1 MISNRQLFLSFNAQ
15 TTEMPLLIEIE
26 RAEGVYMYGPNNE
39 KYLDL
44 ISGIGVSNI
53 GHRNQDVVNAIKE
66 QSEKYLHLMVYG
78 EYIQSPQVLVAK
90 ELCDLLPKSLDS
102 VYLVNSGA
110 EAIEGAMKLA
120 KRVTAKHKIMACK
133 NSYHG
138 STQGALSIMGNEEY
152 KNAYR
157 PLLPGINFI
166 EFGNIDDLEKI
177 DNSYA
182 AVVIECVQGESGIRV
197 ASKEYW
203 QKLRNK
209 CDENCCLLILDEIQ
223 SGMGRTGK
231 NFAFEHYEIVPD
243 VLVLAKALGAGL
255 PIGAFVANRKLMHA
269 FTNNPILGHITTFGG
284 HPLSCAAAL
293 AGIRYLKKSNFVED
307 IERKH
312 QLFKKLLIHK
322 SIKEIRGIGFML
334 AIQLESFEFNKKV
347 IDRCIEKGVIT
358 DWFLHCSDAMR
369 IAPPLIINDDE
380 IQFACKTI
388 LEALDFAS
396 EN

>member
-1 MISNRQLFLSFNAQ
+1 MISNRQLFLRHNAQ

-26 RAEGVYMYGPNNE
+26 RAEGVYMYGPNGE

-53 GHRNQDVVNAIKE
+53 GHRNREVIHAINE
-66 QSEKYLHLMVYG
+66 QAEKYLHLMVYG
-78 EYIQSPQVLVAK
+78 EYVQSPQVLLAK
-90 ELCDLLPKSLDS
+90 ELTEMLPSTLDS

-120 KRVTAKHKIMACK
+120 KRVTSKYKIMACK

-138 STQGALSIMGNEEY
+138 STHGALSIMGNEEY
-152 KNAYR
+152 KDAYR
-157 PLLPGINFI
+157 PLLPGVEFI
-166 EFGNIDDLEKI
+166 EFGNIEDIEKI
-177 DNSYA
+177 DKSFA
-182 AVVIECVQGESGIRV
+182 AVVIECVQGESGINL
-197 ASKEYW
+197 ATKEYW
-203 QKLRNK
+203 QKLRKK
-209 CDENCCLLILDEIQ
+209 CDDNCCLLILDEIQ

-231 NFAFEHYEIVPD
+231 NFAFEHYDFIPD

-255 PIGAFVANRKLMHA
+255 PIGAFVANNKLMHT

-293 AGIRYLKKSNFVED
+293 AGIKFLKDSNLVQD

-312 QLFKKLLIHK
+312 QLFKKLLIHP

-347 IDRCIEKGVIT
+347 IDLCIEKGVIT

-369 IAPPLIINDDE
+369 IAPPLIISDE
-380 IQFACKTI
+380 EIKFACEI
-388 LEALDFAS
+388 IIDSIIVAS
-396 EN
+396 R